1 MFSSI
6 SVFVV
11 VVVVFFLQMKTQ
23 QKVTRYTEKH
33 DPKKQNK
40 SPEVDSKEM
49 EIYEP
54 PNKEFKVIVLNKL
67 NVLQKN
73 TDNK

>member
-1 MFSSI
+1 
-6 SVFVV
+6 
-11 VVVVFFLQMKTQ
+11 
-23 QKVTRYTEKH
+23 
-33 DPKKQNK
+33 
-40 SPEVDSKEM
+40 M
-49 EIYEP
+49 EIYEL